1 MANRK
6 KRTSRRIYFLYVAVI
21 FCAFFFYVWQ
31 HIQVIKVG
39 YRINKLQAQLEEL
52 KNKNRYLRVQANQ
65 LKSLDRIE
73 KIAIEELKM
82 VKPSRND
89 KVIMPGDN
97 R

>member
-6 KRTSRRIYFLYVAVI
+6 KRTSRRVYFLYVTVI

-82 VKPSRND
+82 VKPNRND